1 MADTTENAAPR
12 RAAPALCA
20 AVAMAVLART
30 NMNCALPQEMLAVDR
45 PRPGRAIDGKV
56 AVVYSMHYQVNLGGL
71 ERLHSFDINKYA
83 KIHLQLCRT
92 GLLLPEEV
100 FVPGEAT
107 RGQIRLVHGEALL
120 ASLRSSRAVA
130 RYLEAPVLACLPAA
144 VVDRRI
150 LRPFRYAVG
159 GTVLAAQQALAC
171 GIAVNIGGGF
181 HHAMCDAGEGF
192 NVYADMA
199 IAIRSLRKANLA
211 RRALVVDLD
220 VHQGNGTAV
229 IFAGDDDVFAFSM
242 HEDDIYPIPKAVGDL
257 DVALPAGTGD
267 ADYLR
272 LLRENL
278 AAAMD
283 RARPEIVFLQA
294 GCDVL
299 AGDPLANLALTVD
312 GLVKRD
318 AMVID
323 ACARRGVPVVMTL
336 GGGYTKDA
344 WHAQYLSIRRTIE
357 AHTTR
362 RTLKSLEMPPAR
374 P

>member
-1 MADTTENAAPR
+1 
-12 RAAPALCA
+12 
-20 AVAMAVLART
+20 
-30 NMNCALPQEMLAVDR
+30 MNCIHPREMLAVDK
-45 PRPGRAIDGKV
+45 PRAGRAIDGKI
-56 AVVYSMHYQVNLGGL
+56 AVVYSMHYQISLGGI

-83 KIHLQLCRT
+83 KIYLQLCRM

-130 RYLEAPVLACLPAA
+130 QYLEAPVMACLPAS

-150 LRPFRYAVG
+150 LRAFRYAVG
-159 GTVLAAQQALAC
+159 GTVLAAQEALAC
-171 GIAVNIGGGF
+171 GIAVNVGGGF
-181 HHAMCDAGEGF
+181 HHAMPDAGEGF

-211 RRALVVDLD
+211 RRVLVVDLD

-229 IFAGDDDVFAFSM
+229 IFAGDDEVFAFSM
-242 HEDDIYPIPKAVGDL
+242 HEEGIYPIPKAVGDL
-257 DVALPAGTGD
+257 DVALPARTGD
-267 ADYLR
+267 AEYLR
-272 LLRENL
+272 LLKENL
-278 AAAMD
+278 ATAMD

-299 AGDPLANLALTVD
+299 AGDPLANLALSVD

-323 ACARRGVPVVMTL
+323 ACAGRGVPVVMTL

-357 AHTTR
+357 AHSTR
-362 RTLKSLEMPPAR
+362 RASARAERTAAKPAGS